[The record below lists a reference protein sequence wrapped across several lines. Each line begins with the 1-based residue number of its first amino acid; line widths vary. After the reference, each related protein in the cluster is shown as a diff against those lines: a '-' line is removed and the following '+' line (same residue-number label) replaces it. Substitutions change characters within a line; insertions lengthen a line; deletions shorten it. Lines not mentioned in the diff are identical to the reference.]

1 MKLRVAIGLL
11 PAALLLAALAVAQ
24 PARADCKAIDTAA
37 RQAMQSGAV
46 AKYSGLLA
54 EARSDSSC
62 DAIYR
67 GNLARVLA
75 LSAFRHLVT
84 ANPNPSSAEIEAVAA
99 LAKPWQV
106 MITLGDSYF
115 DAKDYAKAFR
125 AYETTLDD
133 MRDET
138 ANPTKPPADMERH
151 AYKRAIEAR
160 ALAPAFIASRSTRGV
175 PSGLASPK
183 FRNFTAEA
191 VPVPIRFAFDSAD
204 LTPDGI
210 AAAKEILSYLQ
221 AGGYDHVVLI
231 GHTDSKGPAAYN
243 MQLSIRRAAAVRDYL
258 LANNYAG
265 KVDVV
270 GRGEEE
276 PFQADDPSRYT
287 QDQLDA
293 MSRRVEYK
301 TE

>member
-1 MKLRVAIGLL
+1 ML
-11 PAALLLAALAVAQ
+11 PAAMLLAALAVSQ
-24 PARADCKAIDTAA
+24 SARADCKVIDAAA
-37 RQAMQSGAV
+37 RQAMQAGDVGS
-46 AKYSGLLA
+46 YPDLLA
-54 EARSDSSC
+54 QARTDASC
-62 DAIYR
+62 DATYR

-75 LSAFRHLVT
+75 LSAFRHLT
-84 ANPNPSSAEIEAVAA
+84 SANQNPSSAEIEAVAA
-99 LAKPWQV
+99 LSKPWQV

-115 DAKDYAKAFR
+115 DARDYSRAFK

-133 MRDET
+133 MRDVE

-160 ALAPAFIASRSTRGV
+160 ALAPTFIASRSTRGIL
-175 PSGLASPK
+175 SGLASPK

-191 VPVPIRFAFDSAD
+191 VPVPIGFAFDSAD

-221 AGGYDHVVLI
+221 SGGYDHVVLI
-231 GHTDSKGPAAYN
+231 GHTDSKGPAGYN

-258 LANNYAG
+258 IANNYAG
-265 KVDVV
+265 KIDVV

-287 QDQLDA
+287 EDQLDA

>member
-1 MKLRVAIGLL
+1 MQARIANRVL
-11 PAALLLAALAVAQ
+11 PTALLLAALAAAQ
-24 PARADCKAIDTAA
+24 PARADCKAIDTAV
-37 RQAMQSGAV
+37 RQAMQSGDE
-46 AKYSGLLA
+46 AKYPGLLA

-62 DAIYR
+62 DAMYR
-67 GNLARVLA
+67 ANLARVLA

-84 ANPNPSSAEIEAVAA
+84 SNQNPSSADIEAVAA

-115 DAKDYAKAFR
+115 DANDYAKAFK

-133 MRDET
+133 MRDES
-138 ANPTKPPADMERH
+138 ANPTKPPADLERH

-160 ALAPAFIASRSTRGV
+160 ALAPTFIASRSTRGI
-175 PSGLASPK
+175 PTGLASPK

-191 VPVPIRFAFDSAD
+191 VPVPIGFAFDSAD

-243 MQLSIRRAAAVRDYL
+243 MQLSIRRAAAVGDYL
-258 LANNYAG
+258 LANSYAG
-265 KVDVV
+265 KIEIV

-293 MSRRVEYK
+293 LSRRVEYK

>member
-1 MKLRVAIGLL
+1 MTGRVNKLVL
-11 PAALLLAALAVAQ
+11 PAALLLAALATAQ
-24 PARADCKAIDTAA
+24 PALADCKAIDTAA
-37 RQAMQSGAV
+37 RQAMQSGDV
-46 AKYSGLLA
+46 AKYPGLLA
-54 EARSDSSC
+54 EARADSSC
-62 DAIYR
+62 DATYR

-75 LSAFRHLVT
+75 LSAFRQLVSS
-84 ANPNPSSAEIEAVAA
+84 NQNPSPAEIEAVAA
-99 LAKPWQV
+99 LATPWQV

-115 DAKDYAKAFR
+115 DAKNYAKAFR

-133 MRDET
+133 MRDEA

-160 ALAPAFIASRSTRGV
+160 ALAPTFIASRSTRGI

-191 VPVPIRFAFDSAD
+191 VPVPIGFAFDSAD
-204 LTPDGI
+204 LTSDGNEGV
-210 AAAKEILSYLQ
+210 KEILSYLQ
-221 AGGYDHVVLI
+221 AGSHDHVVLI
-231 GHTDSKGPAAYN
+231 GHTDSKGSADYN

-265 KVDVV
+265 TIDIV